1 MLKVG
6 EEAPDFSGMLDDGTT
21 FRLSEWLGLKHVVLY
36 FYLKDF
42 TKG

>member
-1 MLKVG
+1 MLNINSL
-6 EEAPDFSGMLDDGTT
+6 APDFSGQLDDGST
-21 FRLSEWLGLKHVVLY
+21 FKLSEWRGLKHVILY

>member
-1 MLKVG
+1 MLKIG
-6 EEAPDFSGMLDDGTT
+6 TKAPDFSGQLDDGSV
-21 FRLSEWLGLKHVVLY
+21 FQLSDWFGRKHVVLY

>member
-1 MLKVG
+1 MLKINQD
-6 EEAPDFSGMLDDGTT
+6 APDFTGTLEDGSSFT
-21 FRLSEWLGLKHVVLY
+21 LSEWQGLKHVVLY

>member
-1 MLKVG
+1 MLTIG
-6 EEAPDFSGMLDDGTT
+6 SIAPDFTGLLDDGST
-21 FRLSEWLGLKHVVLY
+21 FKLSEWNGLKHVVLY

>member
-1 MLKVG
+1 ML
-6 EEAPDFSGMLDDGTT
+6 ENDSAAPDFSGVLDDGST
-21 FRLSEWLGLKHVVLY
+21 FTLSQWRGLKHVVLY